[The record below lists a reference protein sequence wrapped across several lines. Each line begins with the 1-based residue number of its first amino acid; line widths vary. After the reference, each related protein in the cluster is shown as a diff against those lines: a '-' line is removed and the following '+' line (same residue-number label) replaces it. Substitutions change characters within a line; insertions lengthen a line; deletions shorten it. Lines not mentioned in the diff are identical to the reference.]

1 MYKYR
6 LTITKLSTRIKFAAA
21 FGLALLLFGLTGA
34 FSWLSMVNLGDDAQM
49 VAHTHEVL
57 ENLER
62 IISQLKD
69 AETGQRGFVIT
80 GETHYLE
87 PYSAGLLGIELAV
100 ANARKLTSDNPSQQ
114 RRLDVIGPLIQ
125 RKLDELDQTIY
136 LRRNVGFQSA
146 LEVIVTDAGVRT
158 MDELRA
164 VIAEMERD
172 ERQLLE
178 QRDEAT
184 AATSKKQSSP
194 SLSGPSCPLSS
205 SG

>member
-34 FSWLSMVNLGDDAQM
+34 FSWLSMVNLVDDAQM

-62 IISQLKD
+62 IVSQLKD

-87 PYSAGLLGIELAV
+87 PYSAGL
-100 ANARKLTSDNPSQQ
+100 
-114 RRLDVIGPLIQ
+114 
-125 RKLDELDQTIY
+125 
-136 LRRNVGFQSA
+136 
-146 LEVIVTDAGVRT
+146 
-158 MDELRA
+158 
-164 VIAEMERD
+164 
-172 ERQLLE
+172 
-178 QRDEAT
+178 
-184 AATSKKQSSP
+184 
-194 SLSGPSCPLSS
+194 
-205 SG
+205 